1 MKRNF
6 YLIALLRRTTVLLA
20 CGLPV
25 LAAGAPVVA
34 TARPLMRPVA
44 DVPVSGRVTGADGNG
59 LPGVTVLVRG
69 TSIGTS
75 TNAEGNFSL
84 TAPEGSTL
92 VFSFVGFT
100 SQTAVVA
107 NGAPISV
114 TLREDT
120 QQLTEVVVVGYG
132 TQDRGS
138 VSSAISSVSG
148 HDIATQPVADPTQAL
163 QGRAAGVTVTQNS
176 GAPGG
181 AGGTQ
186 VRVRGITSAGNNSPL
201 YVVDGFPL
209 PSSDAGGNSVE
220 NQLNAINPN
229 DIETIDVLK
238 DASAT
243 AIYGLR
249 AANGVVIIT
258 TKRGK
263 AGTSS
268 INVDGYR
275 GFQQVWRKLDLLNAE
290 QYAVINNESIL
301 AQGSSPVQEKLRDP
315 KSLGAGTDW
324 QKAVFRPTAVIQSYN
339 LSAAGGSEK
348 ARYAVSG
355 GYFQQDG
362 TLNGSNFERFTLRAN
377 GDIQLSKRVKIGN
390 SLSITHL
397 SDRQLNTGNDE
408 FGVLNNVLQAPPVLP
423 VYRPDGTWYEA
434 TKADNYVEPNPV
446 LQSLISNTN
455 FTRNRVLT
463 TVFAEVEPLKNL
475 RFRTNVGADLIF
487 DNGSGFTPSLGPNS
501 PRNGTGTAGAYSNAN
516 YNPGYLIENTLTY
529 DRLFAEKHQVTV
541 LLGQSAQEF
550 NFNSV
555 SANRIGYL
563 SNDLQQLNNGPQTNQ
578 TNSGTSSQTRL
589 ASYFGRVNYDFA
601 GKYIFSATVRYDG
614 SSAFATDYKFGFFPG
629 ASVGW
634 RLSEEAFIKNISV
647 ISNLKLRAGYGRVGN
662 PLNAGQFAYLATIN
676 TGITYPFGPTNVATG
691 TQTINSGAAPTRAQ
705 NSQLRWE
712 DNVQSNIGVD
722 VGLFGNRIEATV
734 DVYNRRSPNLINNV
748 PAYLVTGTYEAVP
761 TNSLVSYN
769 RGIDVSLS
777 TRNLVGGDR
786 GLTWTTSAV
795 FSAYKNQIENLGT
808 GGTAFNGATNRSG
821 TAIVRYDKGQAFG
834 AFYGYVADGLF
845 QTTEDVKNHAT
856 QTVNPDPGKSTG
868 PGDIRFK
875 DLNGDGKITDA
886 DRTFI
891 GNPNPDF
898 TYGLNNTVS
907 WHGLDLNLFVQGSQG
922 NDVYNLNRV
931 YTEGG
936 LYSNGNS
943 STRVLGRWTGPGTST
958 DVPRAIAGD
967 PNQNLRVSSYF
978 LEDGSYLRIK
988 TLTVGYNLPKSLTQ
1002 RVAAQSLRVYVT
1014 GQNLVTLT
1022 KYTGFD
1028 PELGGRGIDF
1038 GVYPQSR
1045 VYLAGINIGF

>member
-1 MKRNF
+1 M
-6 YLIALLRRTTVLLA
+6 
-20 CGLPV
+20 
-25 LAAGAPVVA
+25 
-34 TARPLMRPVA
+34 
-44 DVPVSGRVTGADGNG
+44 
-59 LPGVTVLVRG
+59 
-69 TSIGTS
+69 
-75 TNAEGNFSL
+75 
-84 TAPEGSTL
+84 
-92 VFSFVGFT
+92 
-100 SQTAVVA
+100 
-107 NGAPISV
+107 
-114 TLREDT
+114 
-120 QQLTEVVVVGYG
+120 
-132 TQDRGS
+132 
-138 VSSAISSVSG
+138 
-148 HDIATQPVADPTQAL
+148 
-163 QGRAAGVTVTQNS
+163 
-176 GAPGG
+176 
-181 AGGTQ
+181 
-186 VRVRGITSAGNNSPL
+186 
-201 YVVDGFPL
+201 
-209 PSSDAGGNSVE
+209 
-220 NQLNAINPN
+220 
-229 DIETIDVLK
+229 
-238 DASAT
+238 
-243 AIYGLR
+243 
-249 AANGVVIIT
+249 
-258 TKRGK
+258 
-263 AGTSS
+263 
-268 INVDGYR
+268 
-275 GFQQVWRKLDLLNAE
+275 
-290 QYAVINNESIL
+290 
-301 AQGSSPVQEKLRDP
+301 
-315 KSLGAGTDW
+315 
-324 QKAVFRPTAVIQSYN
+324 
-339 LSAAGGSEK
+339 
-348 ARYAVSG
+348 SG

-377 GDIQLSKRVKIGN
+377 GDIQLSKRVNIGN
-390 SLSITHL
+390 SLSLTHL

-423 VYRPDGTWYEA
+423 VYRPDGSWYEA

-446 LQSLISNTN
+446 LQSLIANN
-455 FTRNRVLT
+455 KFNRNRILS
-463 TVFAEVEPLKNL
+463 TVFAEVEPIKYL
-475 RFRTNVGADLIF
+475 RFRTNVGVDLIF
-487 DNGSGFTPSLGPNS
+487 DNGSGFTPALGANS
-501 PRNGTGTAGAYSNAN
+501 PRNGPGTASAYAFSN
-516 YNPGYLIENTLTY
+516 YNPGWLIENTLTY
-529 DRLFAEKHQVTV
+529 DRLFAGKHQVTA

-578 TNSGTSSQTRL
+578 TNGGTSSQTRL

-614 SSAFATDYKFGFFPG
+614 SSAFATGYKFGFFPG

-634 RLSEEAFIKNISV
+634 RLSEEAFIKNIAV
-647 ISNLKLRAGYGRVGN
+647 ISNLKLRVGYGRVGN

-676 TGITYPFGPTNVATG
+676 TGITYPFGPGNVTTG

-705 NSQLRWE
+705 NTQLRWE

-769 RGIDVSLS
+769 RGIDVSLA
-777 TRNLVGGDR
+777 TRNLMGGDG
-786 GLTWTTSAV
+786 GLSWTTSLI
-795 FSAYKNQIENLGT
+795 FSAYKNLVEDLGT
-808 GGTAFNGATNRSG
+808 GGTAFNGSTNRSG
-821 TAIVRYDKGQAFG
+821 TAIVRYDKGQPFG

-845 QTTEDVKNHAT
+845 QTPEDVKNHAT
-856 QTVNPDPGKSTG
+856 QTVNADPGKSTA

-898 TYGLNNTVS
+898 TYGLNNTLS
-907 WHGLDLNLFVQGSQG
+907 WHGLDLNVFVQGSQG

-978 LEDGSYLRIK
+978 LEDGSYLRLK
-988 TLTVGYNLPKSLTQ
+988 TLTLGYNLPKALSQ
-1002 RVAAQSLRVYVT
+1002 RVAAQTLRVYVT

-1045 VYLAGINIGF
+1045 VFLAGVNIGF

>member
-1 MKRNF
+1 MKRTV
-6 YLIALLRRTTVLLA
+6 YLIMLVRRTAVLLA
-20 CGLPV
+20 CGLPA
-25 LAAGAPVVA
+25 LAASAAAPLA
-34 TARPLMRPVA
+34 AAPARAAA
-44 DVPVSGRVTGADGNG
+44 DVPVSGRVVGPDGSG

-69 TSIGTS
+69 SSTGTTTS
-75 TNAEGNFSL
+75 AEGQFALS
-84 TAPEGSTL
+84 APEGSTL
-92 VFSFVGFT
+92 LFSFVGFT
-100 SQTAVVA
+100 TQTVTVTAGMPA
-107 NGAPISV
+107 LSIS
-114 TLREDT
+114 LREDA
-120 QQLTEVVVVGYG
+120 QKLNEVVVVGYG

-138 VSSAISSVSG
+138 ISSAISSVSG
-148 HDIATQPVADPTQAL
+148 RDIATQPVADPTQAL

-268 INVDGYR
+268 INLDGYR
-275 GFQQVWRKLDLLNAE
+275 GIQQVWRKLSLLNAE

-301 AQGSSPVQEKLRDP
+301 AQGTSPVQEKLRDP
-315 KSLGAGTDW
+315 KSLGEGTDW

-339 LSAAGGSEK
+339 LGAAGGSDK

-390 SLSITHL
+390 SLSLTHL

-423 VYRPDGTWYEA
+423 VYRPDGSWYEA

-446 LQSLISNTN
+446 LQSLIANN
-455 FTRNRVLT
+455 KFNRNRILS
-463 TVFAEVEPLKNL
+463 TVFAEVEPIKYL
-475 RFRTNVGADLIF
+475 RFRTNVGVDLIF
-487 DNGSGFTPSLGPNS
+487 DNGSGFTPALGANS
-501 PRNGTGTAGAYSNAN
+501 PRNGPGTASAYAFSN
-516 YNPGYLIENTLTY
+516 YNPGWLIENTLTY
-529 DRLFAEKHQVTV
+529 DRLFAGKHQVTA

-578 TNSGTSSQTRL
+578 TNGGTSSQTRL

-614 SSAFATDYKFGFFPG
+614 SSAFATGYKFGFFPG

-634 RLSEEAFIKNISV
+634 RLSEEAFIKNIAV

-676 TGITYPFGPTNVATG
+676 TGITYPFGPGNVTTG

-705 NSQLRWE
+705 NTQLRWE

-769 RGIDVSLS
+769 RGIDVSLA
-777 TRNLVGGDR
+777 TRNLMGGDG
-786 GLTWTTSAV
+786 GLSWTTSLI
-795 FSAYKNQIENLGT
+795 FSAYKNLVEDLGT
-808 GGTAFNGATNRSG
+808 GGTAFNGSTNRSG
-821 TAIVRYDKGQAFG
+821 TAIVRYDKGQPFG

-845 QTTEDVKNHAT
+845 QTPEDVKNHAT
-856 QTVNPDPGKSTG
+856 QTVNADPGKSTA

-898 TYGLNNTVS
+898 TYGLNNTLS
-907 WHGLDLNLFVQGSQG
+907 WHGLDLNVFVQGSQG

-978 LEDGSYLRIK
+978 LEDGSYLRLK
-988 TLTVGYNLPKSLTQ
+988 TLTLGYNLPKALSQ
-1002 RVAAQSLRVYVT
+1002 RVAAQTLRVYVT

-1045 VYLAGINIGF
+1045 VFLAGVNIGF

>member
-1 MKRNF
+1 MKRTV
-6 YLIALLRRTTVLLA
+6 YLIMLVRRTAVLLA
-20 CGLPV
+20 CGLPA
-25 LAAGAPVVA
+25 LAASAAAPLA
-34 TARPLMRPVA
+34 AAPARAAA
-44 DVPVSGRVTGADGNG
+44 DVPVSGRVVGPDGSG

-69 TSIGTS
+69 SSTGTTTS
-75 TNAEGNFSL
+75 AEGQFALS
-84 TAPEGSTL
+84 APEGSTL
-92 VFSFVGFT
+92 LFSFVGFT
-100 SQTAVVA
+100 TQTVTVTAGMPA
-107 NGAPISV
+107 LSIS
-114 TLREDT
+114 LREDT
-120 QQLTEVVVVGYG
+120 QKLSEVVVVGYG

-138 VSSAISSVSG
+138 ISSAISSVSG
-148 HDIATQPVADPTQAL
+148 RDIATQPVADPTQAL

-268 INVDGYR
+268 INLDGYR
-275 GFQQVWRKLDLLNAE
+275 GIQQVWRKLSLLNAE

-315 KSLGAGTDW
+315 KSLGEGTDW

-339 LSAAGGSEK
+339 LGAAGGSDK

-390 SLSITHL
+390 SLSLTHL

-423 VYRPDGTWYEA
+423 VYRPDGSWYEA

-446 LQSLISNTN
+446 LQSLIANN
-455 FTRNRVLT
+455 KFNRNRILS
-463 TVFAEVEPLKNL
+463 TVFAEVEPIKYL
-475 RFRTNVGADLIF
+475 RFRTNVGVDLIF
-487 DNGSGFTPSLGPNS
+487 DNGSGFTPALGANS
-501 PRNGTGTAGAYSNAN
+501 PRNGPGTASAYAFSN
-516 YNPGYLIENTLTY
+516 YNPGWLIENTLTY
-529 DRLFAEKHQVTV
+529 DRLFAGKHQVTA

-578 TNSGTSSQTRL
+578 TNGGTSSQTRL

-614 SSAFATDYKFGFFPG
+614 SSAFATGYKFGFFPG

-634 RLSEEAFIKNISV
+634 RLSEEAFIKNIAV

-676 TGITYPFGPTNVATG
+676 TGITYPFGPGNVTTG

-705 NSQLRWE
+705 NTQLRWE

-769 RGIDVSLS
+769 RGIDVSLA
-777 TRNLVGGDR
+777 TRNLMGGDG
-786 GLTWTTSAV
+786 GLSWTTSLV
-795 FSAYKNQIENLGT
+795 FSAYKNLVEDLGT
-808 GGTAFNGATNRSG
+808 GGTAFNGSTNRSG
-821 TAIVRYDKGQAFG
+821 TAIVRYDKGQPFG

-845 QTTEDVKNHAT
+845 QTPEDVKNHAT
-856 QTVNPDPGKSTG
+856 QTVNADPGKSTA
-868 PGDIRFK
+868 PGDTRFK

-898 TYGLNNTVS
+898 TYGLNNTLS
-907 WHGLDLNLFVQGSQG
+907 WHGLDLNVFVQGSQG

-978 LEDGSYLRIK
+978 LEDGSYLRLK
-988 TLTVGYNLPKSLTQ
+988 TLTLGYNLPKALSQ
-1002 RVAAQSLRVYVT
+1002 RVAAQTLRVYVT

-1045 VYLAGINIGF
+1045 VFLAGVNIGF